1 MRPLTFGNVAQI
13 DDVQIIYVISMT
25 SWRTKWD
32 SNWRYNSENISL
44 RCRPNFRSC
53 AAKWPA
59 EKNPLKGARIS
70 FAPQSHGPVLGQRNG
85 TTIRFLISG
94 HFECIL
100 RPLDGT
106 KGAEITVL
114 SADPSKDGPFDS
126 SPRMPSG
133 YKVPPS
139 APGTA
144 AWASGNKRFADHP
157 YIGCCIAAAFAR
169 RGPFVV
175 TKNPVR
181 MRKNYPWEDRPPL
194 LDRPSDQVR
203 QHHS

>member
-1 MRPLTFGNVAQI
+1 
-13 DDVQIIYVISMT
+13 MT
-25 SWRTKWD
+25 CWRTKGD
-32 SNWRYNSENISL
+32 SNRRYSSENISL

-114 SADPSKDGPFDS
+114 SADPSKDGPFVLRLKCRAVIKFR
-126 SPRMPSG
+126 P
-133 YKVPPS
+133 
-139 APGTA
+139 
-144 AWASGNKRFADHP
+144 
-157 YIGCCIAAAFAR
+157 AR
-169 RGPFVV
+169 RGRPHGPPV
-175 TKNPVR
+175 TNVLRIIRILVLVSPQLSQDGGR
-181 MRKNYPWEDRPPL
+181 L
-194 LDRPSDQVR
+194 L
-203 QHHS
+203 